1 MKAFPVEYY
10 GNEQGMDL
18 RDYFAAQAM
27 QALIASSGVALRNL
41 ADHGWD
47 TKNGNPFLCCY
58 KTADLMMEA
67 RNGK

>member
-1 MKAFPVEYY
+1 MKAFPNGEFSDQY
-10 GNEQGMDL
+10 GMDL

-41 ADHGWD
+41 ADNGWD